1 MVPMLMK
8 RIEYLRLKGKCTE
21 QAIKNVKYIHLG
33 ITTKDYFNDLMKE
46 EKQTEN
52 IGTAYF

>member
-1 MVPMLMK
+1 MLMK

-46 EKQTEN
+46 EKQNEN